1 MKTCIHCG
9 KKIED
14 KMMVC
19 IFCKGSQEIKA
30 DVVPVEETSIPVAEE
45 KPTLTETYELKPA
58 LIDEIEETLS
68 EETIT
73 PVESVS
79 IKDSEPVIEEQTE
92 ETLEPAVSEPIVV
105 SEDEKLI
112 AEMVQ
117 SHEETEIV
125 EETEEDEEEI
135 DDYYANVLP
144 DIEATLKK
152 NTKSN
157 ILMAICMITS
167 ALMIVYVC
175 LSVL

>member
-19 IFCKGSQEIKA
+19 IFCKGSQEVK
-30 DVVPVEETSIPVAEE
+30 VEVEETVIPVVEE
-45 KPTLTETYELKPA
+45 KPTLTEVPKTKPA
-58 LIDEIEETLS
+58 QMEEIDEIIS
-68 EETIT
+68 EETTT
-73 PVESVS
+73 PVETVNSTIV
-79 IKDSEPVIEEQTE
+79 EPVIEEPVE
-92 ETLEPAVSEPIVV
+92 ETIEPAVSEPVVETV

-117 SHEETEIV
+117 SHEETEII
-125 EETEEDEEEI
+125 EETDEDEDEV

-144 DIEATLKK
+144 DIEAALKK
-152 NTKSN
+152 NTNSN